1 MAGQTEQKLARI
13 VSPNMLAVY
22 SLATILGAGI
32 YVVIGEIA
40 GEAGYLTPLA
50 FLFAAIAAGFSALSY
65 AELGARFPQSGGSAV
80 YIDIAFGQRWLT
92 WAMAWAVIATGLVSA
107 ATIATGFA
115 RYLLAFLPVPKT
127 VSIPLLLIA
136 LTAIAA
142 IGIKESVWFMALCT
156 AAGILGLLIVL
167 FVAGANVS
175 QYPALAA
182 QDFAAG
188 NGWTIGVVLGSF
200 LAFYAF
206 IGFEDLVTLGEEVQ
220 DVQRALPRAI
230 IIALGISLFFYVAIA
245 VVAVSTVAPSNL
257 AATGAP
263 LVEILTTSG
272 YDGRFLA
279 VLGLLVI
286 VDGALAQIVM
296 AARIVHDLGKRRGGA
311 PAWLAAVNGRT
322 KTPLVATIIAGAL
335 VLLLAL
341 FFPTGVL
348 AGATSFITLSVFVAV
363 NAALIRLKLT
373 GQTSIGNVVSYP
385 LWIPIAGLLLSLG
398 LLGAQFIIAA

>member
-115 RYLLAFLPVPKT
+115 GYLLAFLPIPKT

-167 FVAGANVS
+167 FVAGANVL